1 VKVDSDVRG
10 VAKLTDV
17 REKKPRHWL
26 VSLKKEPVKKRIYKT
41 RDLAHADI
49 FDYIKAFYNWQRR
62 HSHLGSVSPEAF
74 EQASLLASGV
84 PS

>member
-26 VSLKKEPVKKRIYKT
+26 VSLKKNQSK
-41 RDLAHADI
+41 
-49 FDYIKAFYNWQRR
+49 
-62 HSHLGSVSPEAF
+62 SVSIKREI
-74 EQASLLASGV
+74 
-84 PS
+84 